1 MRRLND
7 SMAQS
12 TADLTRLIRCAC
24 LLEAAARKPGNVH
37 PGAAFSD
44 LCYDDFVS
52 AAGVASPVLALS
64 RKRGVGQTI
73 LDAVRAT
80 RETTGSNTNLGI
92 ILLLAPLVT
101 VPDDVHLTDGIASVL
116 GGLTQ
121 QDAALAYQA
130 IRLAGPGGIGR
141 SDTEDVSREPT
152 GTLVDAMRL
161 AADRDAIA
169 MQYATGFQLVL
180 ETGVPILAG
189 ESNFRQNWEQAIIR
203 LHLKL
208 MATCPDSLIAR
219 KLGTGEAR
227 RSAEL
232 AEAVLNAGWP
242 STRHAAKKLVELD
255 VWLRDR
261 GNARN
266 PGTTADLV
274 AASIFAALRDG
285 YVEMPPG
292 VE

>member
-1 MRRLND
+1 MP
-7 SMAQS
+7 QS
-12 TADLTRLIRCAC
+12 TADLSRLIRCAC
-24 LLEAAARKPGNVH
+24 ILEATARKPGNVH
-37 PGAAFSD
+37 PEAAFVD
-44 LCYDDFVS
+44 LCYDDFVG
-52 AAGVASPVLALS
+52 AAGVAAPILAET
-64 RKRGVGQTI
+64 RQRGVGQTI

-80 RETTGSNTNLGI
+80 RETTGSNVNLGI
-92 ILLLAPLVT
+92 ILLLAPLAA
-101 VPDDVHLTDGIASVL
+101 VPNNIRLTDGIGDVL
-116 GGLTQ
+116 GNLTQ

-130 IRLAGPGGIGR
+130 IRLARPGGIGH
-141 SDTEDVSREPT
+141 SDAEDVSTEPT
-152 GTLVDAMRL
+152 GTLIDVMRL

-169 MQYATGFQLVL
+169 MQYASGFQLVL
-180 ETGVPILAG
+180 KTAVSILADK
-189 ESNFRQNWEQAIIR
+189 SDFRENWDQAIIG

-219 KLGTGEAR
+219 KLGNDEAR

-232 AEAVLNAGWP
+232 AVGVLEAGWP
-242 STRHAAKKLVELD
+242 STRHAAQKLVELD

-285 YVEMPPG
+285 IVEMPLG